1 MEKEPITVTTE
12 YDVNINMEEGIEVVR
27 ENGLILAQFYRYEGI
42 IKCGDKSFE
51 VEIKNLIPYLREK
64 RILVDNAAYWYI
76 YEDCSGHLE
85 VDGLEIASFDGYTS
99 EVRFPPQNNW
109 IMTGIRGLE
118 GVKEYIRRKLN
129 LQVETNV
136 CV

>member
-1 MEKEPITVTTE
+1 MERELIKVAME
-12 YDVNINMEEGIEVVR
+12 YVVNMCAEDGYADVRDNNGI
-27 ENGLILAQFYRYEGI
+27 IAQISLFNAT
-42 IKCGDKSFE
+42 IKCGSEKFDFVGKSF
-51 VEIKNLIPYLREK
+51 IDCLKEK
-64 RILVDNAAYWYI
+64 KILVDNAAYWYI

-109 IMTGIRGLE
+109 IMTGMRGLE

-129 LQVETNV
+129 LQVESNV